1 MGESKSKSLSPRE
14 LFIKYAKN
22 GEILLNQCT
31 RCNNIVLETV
41 YYCDKCFAKTF
52 KQMPYK
58 GKGKVVTYTIQS
70 VVPEGFEDANSYAW
84 VIFKLDDCNV
94 NVSGFLPDISSPSD
108 LPIGTKIKVVDFHDN
123 HGLILQKD

>member
-1 MGESKSKSLSPRE
+1 
-14 LFIKYAKN
+14 
-22 GEILLNQCT
+22 
-31 RCNNIVLETV
+31 
-41 YYCDKCFAKTF
+41 
-52 KQMPYK
+52 MPYK

-84 VIFKLDDCNV
+84 VIFKLDDCDV